1 MANVK
6 LSTDA
11 ATKLRNMSADG
22 KKLILDLDDGV
33 GPFSSVG
40 TCSLNTHFNLIAAP
54 ADRISGDFNQELDSE
69 VGPIYIK
76 DYSTDYFGKQPKITL
91 GSGNIFSFSDESGL
105 LDGTVGTVTVNE
117 ETPLAEGQKG
127 GAASC

>member
-1 MANVK
+1 MADVK

-11 ATKLRNMSADG
+11 AAKLRNLSADG

-40 TCSLNTHFNLIAAP
+40 TCALNTHFNVIAAP
-54 ADRISGDFNQELDSE
+54 ADKVSGDFNKTLNSE

-76 DYSTDYFGKQPKITL
+76 DYSTDYFGAQPKISL
-91 GSGNIFSFSDESGL
+91 GSGNVFSFSDESGL
-105 LDGTVGTVTVNE
+105 LDGTVGTVKVNE
-117 ETPLAEGQKG
+117 DTPLAKGQKG

>member
-1 MANVK
+1 MTDVK

-11 ATKLRNMSADG
+11 ATKLRELSAGG

-40 TCSLNTHFNLIAAP
+40 ICALNIHFNVIAAP
-54 ADRISGDFNQELDSE
+54 ADKVSADFNQTLDSE

-76 DYSTDYFGKQPKITL
+76 DYSTDYFGKQPKLSL
-91 GSGNIFSFSDESGL
+91 GSGSIFSFSDESGL
-105 LDGTVGTVTVNE
+105 LDGTVGTVKVNE
-117 ETPLAEGQKG
+117 ETPLAKGQKG